1 MNFKIDINSL
11 ITALIISG
19 ILWMVQTV
27 YVIDKK
33 ISIIEMKIDGINTA
47 LQDLS
52 ERIENDTKNEK

>member
-52 ERIENDTKNEK
+52 ERIENDTKNKK